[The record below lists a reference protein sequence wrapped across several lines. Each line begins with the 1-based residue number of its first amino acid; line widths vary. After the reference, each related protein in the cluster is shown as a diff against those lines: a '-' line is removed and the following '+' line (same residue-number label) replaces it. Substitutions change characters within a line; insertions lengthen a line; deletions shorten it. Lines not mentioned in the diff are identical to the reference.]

1 LPAMP
6 QRFVASNDKPT
17 DDFKDN
23 DDKVVEEVYTSKTRE
38 VIDAK
43 IKCIDDQRAKGNEA
57 FTTGEYAQAV
67 QCYTIL
73 TLHNAARRPAVRIT
87 RRRQI
92 QRIQ

>member
-1 LPAMP
+1 MP

-17 DDFKDN
+17 DDFNDN
-23 DDKVVEEVYTSKTRE
+23 DDKGVKEVSASKTRE
-38 VIDAK
+38 VINAK

-73 TLHNAARRPAVRIT
+73 TLHNAVRRPAVRIT
-87 RRRQI
+87 RHRQI

>member
-1 LPAMP
+1 MP

-17 DDFKDN
+17 DDVKDN
-23 DDKVVEEVYTSKTRE
+23 DDKVVEEVYASKTRE
-38 VIDAK
+38 VIDAI

-67 QCYTIL
+67 KCYTLL
-73 TLHNAARRPAVRIT
+73 TLHNAARLPDVRIT

-92 QRIQ
+92 QCIQ

>member
-1 LPAMP
+1 MP

-17 DDFKDN
+17 DDIKDN
-23 DDKVVEEVYTSKTRE
+23 DDKVVEEVYTLKTRE
-38 VIDAK
+38 AIDAI

-57 FTTGEYAQAV
+57 VTTGEYAQAV

-73 TLHNAARRPAVRIT
+73 TLHNATRLPDVRIT

>member
-1 LPAMP
+1 MP
-6 QRFVASNDKPT
+6 QCFVASNDKPT

-23 DDKVVEEVYTSKTRE
+23 NNKVVKEVYASKTRE

-43 IKCIDDQRAKGNEA
+43 IKCIDEQRARGNKA

-73 TLHNAARRPAVRIT
+73 TLHYAARRPAVRIT

-92 QRIQ
+92 QCIQ